1 MAQYVGTCSQH
12 FPCSAIDDGIAL
24 YGEHHP
30 QARSAMKR
38 IWNWTEAL
46 IYKLQEEQ
54 KSQLADMQ
62 LRLEVIPMLEK
73 RIEQLESLLFQ
84 QSHKM
89 QTLEMDLRQS
99 RQVHACSNALTSEVG
114 DVVALDRLDAPPIT
128 SLWQTA
134 ANLSASN
141 VEDNSPK
148 PSIEEPQIDECL
160 LMVEGS
166 DIGWIGCNSLL
177 PESIASK
184 SRDDDEGHERSCD
197 TVVKDN
203 GDAVKGH
210 RDADSSDDDVLNL
223 MIRNIPCNCSRGDV
237 LEMIAELGFA
247 SDYIFFHMPWKV
259 RLGFEGVTQ
268 NFGYAFVGFLT
279 KEVSARFASAVT
291 GYKFRGRRGRNSS
304 KSCTV
309 APARVQGFQGTLE
322 FCQQR
327 KSNKK
332 GQPVFAM

>member
-12 FPCSAIDDGIAL
+12 FPCSDIDDGIAL
-24 YGEHHP
+24 
-30 QARSAMKR
+30 
-38 IWNWTEAL
+38 
-46 IYKLQEEQ
+46 IYKHQEEQ
-54 KSQLADMQ
+54 RSQVADMQ
-62 LRLEVIPMLEK
+62 LRLEVIPILEK
-73 RIEQLESLLFQ
+73 RIEQMESLLFQ

-89 QTLEMDLRQS
+89 QTLEMELRQS
-99 RQVHACSNALTSEVG
+99 RQVHACSNALTSGVG
-114 DVVALDRLDAPPIT
+114 DVVALDKLDAAPMT

-148 PSIEEPQIDECL
+148 PSIEEPQIDKCL

-166 DIGWIGCNSLL
+166 DIGWIGYNPLP

-203 GDAVKGH
+203 GDAVKENS
-210 RDADSSDDDVLNL
+210 DPDSSEDVLNL
-223 MIRNIPCNCSRGDV
+223 MIKNIPCSCSRDDV
-237 LEMIAELGFA
+237 LEMVAELGFA
-247 SDYIFFHMPWKV
+247 SDYVFFHMPCQV
-259 RLGFEGVTQ
+259 RMGLAGLTQ

-279 KEVSARFASAVT
+279 KEVSARFAAAVT
-291 GYKFRGRRGRNSS
+291 GYRFRGRRGRNSS

-322 FCQQR
+322 FCEQR
-327 KSNKK
+327 KSKK
-332 GQPVFAM
+332 KSQPVFAM

>member
-12 FPCSAIDDGIAL
+12 FPCSDIIDGIAL

-73 RIEQLESLLFQ
+73 RIEQMESLLFQ

-99 RQVHACSNALTSEVG
+99 RQVHACSNALTSGVEA
-114 DVVALDRLDAPPIT
+114 VVALDRLDAPPMA
-128 SLWQTA
+128 SPWQTA

-148 PSIEEPQIDECL
+148 PSIEEPQIDKCL

-166 DIGWIGCNSLL
+166 DT
-177 PESIASK
+177 ESIASK

-223 MIRNIPCNCSRGDV
+223 MIRNIPCSCSRDDV

-247 SDYIFFHMPWKV
+247 SDYIFFHIPCQA
-259 RLGFEGVTQ
+259 RLGFAGVTQ

-279 KEVSARFASAVT
+279 KEISERFAAAVT

-309 APARVQGFQGTLE
+309 ALARVQGLQGTLE